1 MAVASIVCRSFGKQ
15 CNDSLVMHD
24 DGDILQLSTEVLIR
38 SGYEVDAAADGA
50 AAWET
55 LNATSYDLLI
65 TDYEM
70 PKVSGVDLLKKL
82 QASRKALPV
91 IVVSPSLPKP
101 EFVRNSWLQ
110 PAISLLMPYTVAEY
124 LGTVEE
130 LLRVTEGVIT
140 PVAGSA
146 NRPAACR
153 R

>member
-1 MAVASIVCRSFGKQ
+1 MASEPVVLPIIWQTSPPKRIL
-15 CNDSLVMHD
+15 LVHD

-82 QASRKALPV
+82 QASRKELPV

-110 PAISLLMPYTVAEY
+110 PAISLLMPYTVAGY
-124 LGTVEE
+124 FGNS
-130 LLRVTEGVIT
+130 GGF
-140 PVAGSA
+140 A
-146 NRPAACR
+146 
-153 R
+153 